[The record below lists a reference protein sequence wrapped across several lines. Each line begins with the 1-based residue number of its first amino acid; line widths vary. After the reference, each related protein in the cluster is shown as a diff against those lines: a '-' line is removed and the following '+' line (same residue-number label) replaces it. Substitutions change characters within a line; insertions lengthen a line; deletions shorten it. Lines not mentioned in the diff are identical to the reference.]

1 MIQKNPTQ
9 DYKDGFIE
17 ATELLASHMLRKI
30 ERQPDLLR
38 TDRMQLKAAV
48 KTTAEWL
55 ADFRRCLPDTPDG
68 EPPYKL
74 NYKHFD

>member
-30 ERQPDLLR
+30 ERQPDLSH
-38 TDRMQLKAAV
+38 
-48 KTTAEWL
+48 
-55 ADFRRCLPDTPDG
+55 
-68 EPPYKL
+68 PPL
-74 NYKHFD
+74 GREQ